1 MGGDGGRAM
10 EGELFER
17 VSRSR
22 GMVVG
27 CWRCTGMVSGMVDVS
42 LMVGEMVEVERNGW
56 RSSRRRSGLVG
67 AIVDVEGEW

>member
-1 MGGDGGRAM
+1 
-10 EGELFER
+10 
-17 VSRSR
+17 
-22 GMVVG
+22 
-27 CWRCTGMVSGMVDVS
+27 MVSGMVDVR